1 LGDSI
6 SPWVVLVSGALLPL
20 LSWLFGSVALAAPP
34 LQLYVALTPSGGTLK
49 PEPGTYSGPVVI
61 DKPITIDGGG
71 KVTVD
76 GGGEGTVLTITA
88 DKVQV
93 RGLHLTRSG
102 TSHDAVDA
110 GILVKAD
117 GVTIENNRIDQT
129 LFGIHL
135 SNANDNIIRNNRIS
149 SLSDRDI
156 SIRGDGI
163 RVWYSHGNLIEGNEI
178 EGVRD
183 LVFSNA
189 SDNRVIGNHIHD
201 SRISMEFV
209 YSPDNEVH
217 GNDLEHNVTGITV
230 IYSQSVDIRDNRI
243 AHLRK
248 LTGSGISVKESY
260 NISIAHN
267 RIAHCAIGLL
277 ATAPLQPE
285 NILHIEHNLFTY
297 NDVATYF
304 YGERGGHAIHA
315 NQFVGNFVDVMGS
328 APPPTLLNHW
338 EGNYWDRYPGFD
350 RDGDGVGDQ
359 PYRVWLYADRIWM
372 ARSMARFFRGSVA
385 LSLVDF
391 MERLLPSSKPDL
403 IYEDPVPL
411 MKPPPSD

>member
-1 LGDSI
+1 MAATRPRRWLSA
-6 SPWVVLVSGALLPL
+6 SLLCLLAGALR
-20 LSWLFGSVALAAPP
+20 AAPP
-34 LQLYVALTPSGGTLK
+34 LQLYVALTPAGGTLK

-71 KVTVD
+71 KVTID
-76 GGGEGTVLTITA
+76 GGGEGTVLTILA
-88 DKVQV
+88 DGVTV

-117 GVTIENNRIDQT
+117 GVTVENNVIDET

-135 SNANDNIIRNNRIS
+135 SNANDNVIRNNRIR
-149 SLSDRDI
+149 SLPDRDI

-163 RVWYSHGNLIEGNEI
+163 RVWYSHGNLIQGNRLQ
-178 EGVRD
+178 GVRD

-189 SDNRVIGNHIHD
+189 SENRVVDNRISD

-209 YSPDNEVH
+209 YSPDNEVN
-217 GNDLEHNVTGITV
+217 GNTLEHNVTGITV
-230 IYSQSVDIRDNRI
+230 IYSESIAITGNRI
-243 AHLRK
+243 AHMRK

-260 NISIAHN
+260 DISIDHN
-267 RIAHCAIGLL
+267 EIAHCAVGLL
-277 ATAPLQPE
+277 ATSPLQPE
-285 NILHIEHNLFTY
+285 NILHIENNLFTY

-304 YGERGGHAIHA
+304 YGEKGGHVIRA
-315 NQFVGNFVDVMGS
+315 NRFVDNFVDVMGS
-328 APPPTLLNHW
+328 APPTTRLNHW
-338 EGNYWDRYPGFD
+338 QGNFWDRYAGFD
-350 RDGDGVGDQ
+350 MNGDGVGDQ

-372 ARSMARFFRGSVA
+372 ERSMARFFRGTVG

-391 MERLLPSSKPDL
+391 MERLLPSSEPDL
-403 IYEDPVPL
+403 VYEDPAPL
-411 MKPPPSD
+411 MQPPP

>member
-1 LGDSI
+1 MAATRSRRWFSASL
-6 SPWVVLVSGALLPL
+6 LCLLAGALR
-20 LSWLFGSVALAAPP
+20 AAPP
-34 LQLYVALTPSGGTLK
+34 LQLYVALTPAGGTLK
-49 PEPGTYSGPVVI
+49 PEPGTYSGPVVV

-71 KVTVD
+71 KVTID
-76 GGGEGTVLTITA
+76 GGGEGTVLTILA
-88 DKVQV
+88 DGVTV

-117 GVTIENNRIDQT
+117 GVTVENNVIDET

-135 SNANDNIIRNNRIS
+135 SNANDNVIRNNRIR
-149 SLSDRDI
+149 SLPDRDI

-163 RVWYSHGNLIEGNEI
+163 RVWYSHGNLIQGNRLQ
-178 EGVRD
+178 GVRD

-189 SDNRVIGNHIHD
+189 SENRVVDNRISD

-209 YSPDNEVH
+209 YSPDNEVS
-217 GNDLEHNVTGITV
+217 GNTLEHNVTGITV
-230 IYSQSVDIRDNRI
+230 IYSESIAITGNRI
-243 AHLRK
+243 AHMRK

-260 NISIAHN
+260 DISIDHN
-267 RIAHCAIGLL
+267 EIAHCAVGLL
-277 ATAPLQPE
+277 ATSPLQPE
-285 NILHIEHNLFTY
+285 NILHIENNLFTY

-304 YGERGGHAIHA
+304 YGEKGGHVIHA
-315 NQFVGNFVDVMGS
+315 NRFVDNFVDVMGS
-328 APPPTLLNHW
+328 APPTTRLNHW
-338 EGNYWDRYPGFD
+338 QGNFWDRYAGFD
-350 RDGDGVGDQ
+350 RNGDGVGDQ

-372 ARSMARFFRGSVA
+372 ERSMARFFRGTVG

-391 MERLLPSSKPDL
+391 MERLVPSSEPDL

-411 MKPPPSD
+411 MQPTP